1 MPYLGAAGSR
11 GLAWSARFL
20 EIEKTGYIFENI
32 AGTSAGAI
40 VAALLAVGY
49 RAGEI
54 KKELEKLNYMD
65 FKDEGF
71 LDKFGVIGKNLSV
84 AFEYGIYEGD

>member
-1 MPYLGAAGSR
+1 
-11 GLAWSARFL
+11 
-20 EIEKTGYIFENI
+20 
-32 AGTSAGAI
+32 
-40 VAALLAVGY
+40 
-49 RAGEI
+49 
-54 KKELEKLNYMD
+54 MD